1 MYGQSMK
8 AFQQYRQ
15 IGVHSTVEEASPH
28 RLIQMLM
35 SGALDHIATA
45 IGNITRGEVPEK
57 GENIGRAITII
68 DGLRDSLNTERGSP
82 IAGNLNSLYEY
93 MGMRLLE
100 ANRKNEI
107 SLLEEVQ
114 GLLSQIK
121 QAWDKLPGSRFE
133 SGDSV
138 TAPGAGA

>member
-1 MYGQSMK
+1 MYGRSMK

-15 IGVHSTVEEASPH
+15 IGLHSTVEEASPH

-35 SGALDHIATA
+35 KGALDRIATA

-68 DGLRDSLNTERGSP
+68 DGLRVSLNTEQGTA
-82 IAGNLNSLYEY
+82 IAGNLNALYEY

-100 ANRKNEI
+100 ANTKNEI

-114 GLLSQIK
+114 GLLLQIK
-121 QAWDKLPGSRFE
+121 QAWDALPESGSE
-133 SGDSV
+133 SGDSPPV
-138 TAPGAGA
+138 PGAGI